1 MTAVLSMAI
10 LLFLVCAFITVG
22 VYGLF
27 VALLDYRDARALA
40 AFRAEQLV
48 AAARQEVRRG

>member
-1 MTAVLSMAI
+1 MMAI
-10 LLFLVCAFITVG
+10 LLFLTCAFAAIG
-22 VYGLF
+22 GARLF
-27 VALLDYRDARALA
+27 VAFLDYRDARTLA